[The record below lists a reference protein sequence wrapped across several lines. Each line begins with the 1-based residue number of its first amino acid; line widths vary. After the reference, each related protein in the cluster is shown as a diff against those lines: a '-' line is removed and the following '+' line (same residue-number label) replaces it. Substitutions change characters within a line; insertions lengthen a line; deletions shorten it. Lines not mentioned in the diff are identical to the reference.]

1 MVSCDDRACLL
12 GDDFAVLRV
21 AYCVLAKADL
31 LLPRLQSPWVF
42 LHWSGWPGP
51 WSCRRGSSEGRLY
64 VIAQRIAAV
73 PLNGKVAQSL
83 VVSQLLKRGALSK
96 VRRRGTGLIHHK
108 SS

>member
-42 LHWSGWPGP
+42 LYWSGWPGP
-51 WSCRRGSSEGRLY
+51 WSCR
-64 VIAQRIAAV
+64 
-73 PLNGKVAQSL
+73 
-83 VVSQLLKRGALSK
+83 
-96 VRRRGTGLIHHK
+96 
-108 SS
+108 